1 MSDNPEEFPEPA
13 NLRFLRRLVTALTL
27 TMIFGLVAIF
37 TVLVMRFSTDTTIDL
52 PASITLPAGKTATTF
67 TQGPNWLAIVTSD
80 NEILIYDKTG
90 ETLTQTIKITAP

>member
-37 TVLVMRFSTDTTIDL
+37 TVIVMRFSTDNSIDY
-52 PASITLPAGKTATTF
+52 PASITLPDGKSATAF
-67 TQGPNWLAIVTSD
+67 TQGPDWLAIVTDDS
-80 NEILIYDKTG
+80 EILIYDKTG
-90 ETLTQTIKITAP
+90 ETLRQTIKIKK